1 MNSQRAVASREF
13 ELKQYFS
20 HKICFALISLKCQN
34 QTILLL
40 FVLCACLGVAFLL
53 SVLVEIPVGRLERM
67 ATQDV
72 KEIVKTKRR
81 GGERK
86 SSSEINK

>member
-1 MNSQRAVASREF
+1 M
-13 ELKQYFS
+13 KQYFS
-20 HKICFALISLKCQN
+20 HKICFALISAKCQN

-72 KEIVKTKRR
+72 EEIMKTKRR
-81 GGERK
+81 GGTK
-86 SSSEINK
+86 TPSEINK

>member
-1 MNSQRAVASREF
+1 MP
-13 ELKQYFS
+13 
-20 HKICFALISLKCQN
+20 N

-67 ATQDV
+67 ATRDAE
-72 KEIVKTKRR
+72 EIVKTKRR
-81 GGERK
+81 GGRK
-86 SSSEINK
+86 SPSEMNK

>member
-1 MNSQRAVASREF
+1 MP
-13 ELKQYFS
+13 
-20 HKICFALISLKCQN
+20 N

-67 ATQDV
+67 ATRDV
-72 KEIVKTKRR
+72 EEIVKTKRR
-81 GGERK
+81 GGTK
-86 SSSEINK
+86 TPSEINK

>member
-1 MNSQRAVASREF
+1 MFRFDLSQMP
-13 ELKQYFS
+13 
-20 HKICFALISLKCQN
+20 N

-81 GGERK
+81 GGRK